1 MKNSSFSSTRRRA
14 LGGAVAG
21 MCAAAALA
29 LPAMAS
35 ATPTVSLKAAIKPI
49 PGIKGTGDRLGAGAT
64 LETEITIS
72 GTEYAGG
79 PPPVTEVKGYFPKG
93 TKINTKG
100 FSTCNSKS
108 LEQKGTGG
116 CSKKSRAG
124 ATAPT
129 NGFVSLGGE
138 RVPETV
144 QVSPFLVSGGGLD
157 FWIEGST
164 PVKIEKLA
172 TGSWSFPSSG
182 PVLTVKVPLIETL
195 PGAPDASATLI
206 KTKIGGAQKKG
217 HKVAF
222 YGQVPRSCPKGGWP
236 GKVEVTFL
244 NAGTASAS
252 TVVPCPKGSSHHK
265 GHKSNHGKHKH
276 KGHAKHHGK
285 GKAKGHKK

>member
-1 MKNSSFSSTRRRA
+1 MKHLTSSPNRRA
-14 LGGAVAG
+14 GRVSLGKALGASLAVAACG
-21 MCAAAALA
+21 LTALT
-29 LPAMAS
+29 LPAMAA

-49 PGIKGTGDRLGAGAT
+49 PGFPHTGNILGAGAS
-64 LETEITIS
+64 LETEIKIEGS
-72 GTEYAGG
+72 EYAGG

-100 FSTCNSKS
+100 FTTCSAGA
-108 LEQKGTGG
+108 LERMGTAG

-157 FWIEGST
+157 FWIEGNS

-182 PVLTVKVPLIETL
+182 PVITVKVPVIETL
-195 PGAPDASATLI
+195 PGAPDASATRIL
-206 KTKIGGAQKKG
+206 TKLGGAQKKG
-217 HKVAF
+217 GKVTY
-222 YGQVPRSCPKGGWP
+222 YGQVPRTCPKGGFH
-236 GKVEVTFL
+236 GKVEVSFL
-244 NAGTASAS
+244 GAPTVTAS
-252 TVVPCPKGSSHHK
+252 TVVPCPRH
-265 GHKSNHGKHKH
+265 
-276 KGHAKHHGK
+276 
-285 GKAKGHKK
+285 